1 MRQNHLFNRRLIVS
15 ADCSQNFI
23 EQIKTASVNQKKL
36 TIQGHGSKANWQPPA
51 KSDDVLALS
60 DHAGI
65 LQYEPEELVLTAR
78 GGTSLAE
85 INAVLTERQQMIA
98 CEPPQLSHDLVN
110 HSSGTDAD
118 ADTGTLGGAVACGLS
133 GPGRPWLGAIRDA
146 VLGVELINGEG
157 EYLKFGGQVM
167 KNVAG
172 YDVSR
177 LQAGAWGALGV
188 MSVIS
193 LRVQPCFATEQTL
206 HGEMSASQAL
216 ALCAKLGVRNLPIT
230 GTAWIGGQLHIRLAG
245 NDSGLTAASS
255 ALAEFGLQEHAGH
268 PDLWRQLR
276 DQGHEFFQKQPTRQ
290 RNAQTLWRLVTPPA
304 AVMPDFLSDL
314 NQDALVLWG
323 GGLRWVYH
331 DDAQAVADYSRQVGG
346 WYWAVGETMPID
358 PMQRQIMVHLASAFD
373 PHGVFACPLNLNLN
387 LNSALGSA

>member
-1 MRQNHLFNRRLIVS
+1 MRQNHLFNRRRTVS

-23 EQIKTASVNQKKL
+23 EQIKTASVDQKKL

-51 KSDDVLALS
+51 RSDDVLALS

-78 GGTSLAE
+78 AGTTLAE
-85 INAVLTERQQMIA
+85 INAVLAERQQMIA
-98 CEPPQLSHDLVN
+98 SEPPQFSHDMVN
-110 HSSGTDAD
+110 HYSGTDTD
-118 ADTGTLGGAVACGLS
+118 AGTLGGAVACGLS

-146 VLGVELINGEG
+146 VLGVELINGDG

-193 LRVQPCFATEQTL
+193 LRVQPCFANEQTL
-206 HGEMSASQAL
+206 HGEMSACQAL

-245 NDSGLTAASS
+245 NDSGLAAASS

-276 DQGHEFFQKQPTRQ
+276 DQGHEFFQKQLTRQ

-304 AVMPDFLSDL
+304 AVMPDFLSNL

-358 PMQRQIMVHLASAFD
+358 PTQRQIMAQLASAFD
-373 PHGVFACPLNLNLN
+373 PNGVFACPLDLNP
-387 LNSALGSA
+387 NSALGGA

>member
-1 MRQNHLFNRRLIVS
+1 MRQNHLFNRRRTVS

-23 EQIKTASVNQKKL
+23 EQIKTASVDQKKL

-51 KSDDVLALS
+51 RSDDVLALS

-78 GGTSLAE
+78 AGTTLAE

-98 CEPPQLSHDLVN
+98 SEPPQLSHDIVN
-110 HSSGTDAD
+110 YYACTDTD
-118 ADTGTLGGAVACGLS
+118 SGTLGGAVACGLS

-146 VLGVELINGEG
+146 VLGIELINGDG

-193 LRVQPCFATEQTL
+193 LRVHPCFASELTL

-245 NDSGLTAASS
+245 NDSGLAAASS
-255 ALAEFGLQEHAGH
+255 ALTEFGLQEHAGH
-268 PDLWRQLR
+268 PDLWRQLK
-276 DQGHEFFQKQPTRQ
+276 DQGHEFFQKQLTRQ

-304 AVMPDFLSDL
+304 AVMPDFLSNL

-358 PMQRQIMVHLASAFD
+358 PMQRQIMAQLASAFD
-373 PHGVFACPLNLNLN
+373 PNGVFACPLDLNP
-387 LNSALGSA
+387 NSALGGA

>member
-1 MRQNHLFNRRLIVS
+1 MRQNHLFNRRRTVS

-23 EQIKTASVNQKKL
+23 EQIKTASVDKKKL
-36 TIQGHGSKANWQPPA
+36 TIQGHGSKANWLPPA
-51 KSDDVLALS
+51 KGDDVLALS

-78 GGTSLAE
+78 AGTTLAE

-98 CEPPQLSHDLVN
+98 SEPPQLSHDMVN
-110 HSSGTDAD
+110 HYSGTDTAS
-118 ADTGTLGGAVACGLS
+118 GTLGGAVACGLS

-146 VLGVELINGEG
+146 VLGIELINGDG

-193 LRVQPCFATEQTL
+193 LRVQPCFASEQTL

-245 NDSGLTAASS
+245 NDSGLAAASS
-255 ALAEFGLQEHAGH
+255 ALTEFGLQEHAGH
-268 PDLWRQLR
+268 SDLWRQLR
-276 DQGHEFFQKQPTRQ
+276 DQGHEFFQKQLTRQ

-304 AVMPDFLSDL
+304 AVMPDFLSNL

-358 PMQRQIMVHLASAFD
+358 PMQRQIMAHLASAFD
-373 PHGVFACPLNLNLN
+373 PHGVFACPLDLNQN
-387 LNSALGSA
+387 PALGGA

>member
-1 MRQNHLFNRRLIVS
+1 MRQNHLFNRRRTVS
-15 ADCSQNFI
+15 PDCSQNFI
-23 EQIKTASVNQKKL
+23 EQIKTALVDQKKL
-36 TIQGHGSKANWQPPA
+36 TIQGHGSKANWQHPT

-60 DHAGI
+60 DHSGI

-78 GGTSLAE
+78 AGTTLAE
-85 INAVLTERQQMIA
+85 INAVLAERQQMIA
-98 CEPPQLSHDLVN
+98 SEPPQFSHDMVN
-110 HSSGTDAD
+110 HYSGTDTD
-118 ADTGTLGGAVACGLS
+118 AGTLGGAVACGLS

-146 VLGVELINGEG
+146 VLGIELINGDG

-193 LRVQPCFATEQTL
+193 LRVQPCFASEQTL

-230 GTAWIGGQLHIRLAG
+230 GTAWIGGQLHIRLGG
-245 NDSGLTAASS
+245 NVSAVAAASS

-276 DQGHEFFQKQPTRQ
+276 DQGHEFFQKQLTRQ

-304 AVMPDFLSDL
+304 AVMPDFLSNL

-346 WYWAVGETMPID
+346 WYWAIGETMPID
-358 PMQRQIMVHLASAFD
+358 PMQRQIMAQLASAFD
-373 PHGVFACPLNLNLN
+373 PNGVFACPLDLNP
-387 LNSALGSA
+387 NSALGGA

>member
-1 MRQNHLFNRRLIVS
+1 MRQNHLFNRRRTVS
-15 ADCSQNFI
+15 PDCSQNFI
-23 EQIKTASVNQKKL
+23 EQIKTALVDQKKL
-36 TIQGHGSKANWQPPA
+36 TIQGHGSKANWQHPT

-60 DHAGI
+60 DHSGI

-78 GGTSLAE
+78 AGTTLAE
-85 INAVLTERQQMIA
+85 INAVLAERQQMIA
-98 CEPPQLSHDLVN
+98 SEPPQFSHDMVN
-110 HSSGTDAD
+110 HYSGTDTD
-118 ADTGTLGGAVACGLS
+118 AGTLGGAVACGLS

-146 VLGVELINGEG
+146 VLGIELINGDG

-193 LRVQPCFATEQTL
+193 LRVQPCFASEQTL

-230 GTAWIGGQLHIRLAG
+230 GTAWIGGQLHIRLGG
-245 NDSGLTAASS
+245 NVSAVAAASS

-276 DQGHEFFQKQPTRQ
+276 DQGHEFFQKQLTRQ

-304 AVMPDFLSDL
+304 AVMPDFLSNL

-346 WYWAVGETMPID
+346 WYWAIGETMPID
-358 PMQRQIMVHLASAFD
+358 PMQRQIMAQLASAFD
-373 PHGVFACPLNLNLN
+373 PNGVFACPLDLNS
-387 LNSALGSA
+387 NSALGGA

>member
-1 MRQNHLFNRRLIVS
+1 MRQKHLFNRRRTVS
-15 ADCSQNFI
+15 PDCSQNFI
-23 EQIKTASVNQKKL
+23 EQIKTALVDQKKL
-36 TIQGHGSKANWQPPA
+36 TIQGHGSKANWQPPT

-78 GGTSLAE
+78 AGTTLAE
-85 INAVLTERQQMIA
+85 INAVLAERQQMIA
-98 CEPPQLSHDLVN
+98 SEPPQFSHDMVN
-110 HSSGTDAD
+110 HYSGTDTD
-118 ADTGTLGGAVACGLS
+118 AGTLGGAVACGLS

-146 VLGVELINGEG
+146 VLGVELINGDG

-193 LRVQPCFATEQTL
+193 LRVQPCFASEQTL

-245 NDSGLTAASS
+245 NDSGLAAASS

-276 DQGHEFFQKQPTRQ
+276 DQGHEFFQKQLTRQ

-304 AVMPDFLSDL
+304 AVMPDFLSNL

-346 WYWAVGETMPID
+346 WYWAIGETMPID
-358 PMQRQIMVHLASAFD
+358 PMQRQIMAQLASAFD
-373 PHGVFACPLNLNLN
+373 PNGVFACPLDLNP
-387 LNSALGSA
+387 NSALGGA